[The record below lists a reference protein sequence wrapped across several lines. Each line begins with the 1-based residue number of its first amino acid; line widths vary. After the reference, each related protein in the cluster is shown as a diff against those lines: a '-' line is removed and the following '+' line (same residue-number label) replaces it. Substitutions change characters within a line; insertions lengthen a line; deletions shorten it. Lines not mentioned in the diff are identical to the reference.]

1 MEKRIDR
8 TTPHTGF
15 PWKSTGK
22 GQKGTPAALVAKRSY
37 QRALRR
43 ASIYGWTSYR
53 GQILHADL
61 GGSKPMPAP
70 STKRQMAIG
79 QCRPGKRAAVMSW
92 NVGGLTSEINQ
103 ELLQWIAQTQVDII
117 LLQGTRWR
125 EDRTWS
131 SHDYSFVQCGEPAET
146 KNTHAGLLIGISRRL
161 CTAEDISFATILP
174 GRLQHV
180 KCRIGEKFLDIVN
193 VYQHT
198 DHANPTRP
206 HPMTSREEVWTHVDH
221 VLHTIAH
228 RNVLVLGGDF
238 NCSLPL
244 QSSMTT
250 GQYPDAAEFSG
261 LIRKYHLHTVRT
273 HDKGPTFKGPQ
284 GQSTIDYIFLR
295 QVQMDSYAHQG
306 SCIRDFPLASWR
318 GFQDHLPVL
327 CSVSLG
333 WNCWF
338 AKRPKT
344 KKLPKSTLDAMHQ
357 AWTDV
362 TPAWTQLTA
371 ELSTALQALPA
382 NMEALSQF
390 TDHAIDRCAQ
400 VFKRVH
406 VKSQPGRECSKTSN
420 FSGNLG
426 PQSRNSPENWTAWQ
440 TDDSVTKNGNP
451 PSVTHPPMQL
461 PHRSVVAQ
469 MWSHFRAL
477 RRTWQTTQF
486 SMFQAWHH
494 FAQISKSK
502 RELSKACKRLKQQ
515 RLFDAVALAQ
525 DAADR
530 HDTRKLFCII
540 RSIAPKMPF
549 KLIRLRGQH
558 GEALTATAECD
569 LLEAHFRSV
578 FQSPDCPADV
588 YMQPLQGMP
597 FTQSDLEAGLMKA
610 AVTKAVAPGTLPNVL
625 LRALA
630 ENLSQWL
637 WPMLEELWMS
647 SIPTIPQCWRDAWL
661 CLLAKRNVKKPTDT
675 RPIALT
681 DGIGKVV
688 LGILT
693 KVLKQHLMPSLCRLP
708 IYAFIPNRGTEEALI
723 VVTNHCRHVRS
734 QCEAQIGS
742 FWSKM
747 AGNRPA
753 PLAGGA
759 LLSLDMSQ
767 AFDRLPRTYLAQ
779 GFADCQVPPD
789 LAQMFLGWL
798 HNATYHID
806 HRGVKASIATS
817 RGVRQGCKASPIEW
831 TIFLVSLMKKLDA
844 TMPCSVWTSWIRNH
858 LVTYADDLIAMWSFA
873 YKQDISDML
882 VQVGH
887 LLDTLEEVGM
897 IVNLDKTAFLLRI
910 SGKHAKALRKTLIY
924 KGNSKQWIRIPRK
937 HGPDTYIPLVNNHT
951 YLGAKIGFYAFEEQT
966 LKYRLQIGKTAFLR
980 LRPWL
985 LKRHTYPL
993 PLRVQLWLTCIRSSY
1008 LHGLQAVGLSSKGA
1022 QQLQRR
1028 FLTEHRQ
1035 IARSPS
1041 HITHESSTDL
1051 CARLGI
1057 ALPLQGLATLWTQQ
1071 YVNKCSKWEGLA
1083 SDDVLHDID
1092 IHQHHNRVMQAFDQA
1107 LPPAALSDV
1116 QLCPYCDFSTQFQ
1129 TQLTKHLHKRH
1140 MIAPQHPSFCALCD
1154 MLSGR
1159 PQCAHCRKIF
1169 SSFAGL
1175 KAHIAQASCPEFDP
1189 QLDWQV
1195 PLADHPVLRSMAL
1208 SGHWTNLWADD
1219 DLLSQL
1225 RTCCVICNQQAITPK
1240 GLSEHLHRSHP
1251 AAWES
1256 AQVYLAPLIALSV
1269 GQPCRACGQKGLR
1282 SHACPVL
1289 RQLALIK
1296 SLQVKGVSAA
1306 TLLVAADTPTSDL
1319 PLCSPMKKHK
1329 TQDSRV
1335 PKKPVINEFHPAR
1348 DSLDGLPQ
1356 CAHCGKAMY
1365 HHPALQKHIE
1375 GDNCADFDPARPVGQ
1390 HVPCTW
1396 RWIRDL
1402 AVPDLPK
1409 GLLFHHDALQV
1420 LKNTCVLCGHKVGHS
1435 KHVLAHLQLDHAPI
1449 YDVALTEQAPLLQKL
1464 QDLTPCSCDILRPPH
1479 DHQCCV
1485 HVQTVILQYIVRHDL
1500 VTCCTGPQTF
1510 FGCLGRQ
1517 DASCQA
1523 YWPMQC
1529 LWSWMWQYEHVRS
1542 PCLAPTIQWPTYSP
1556 LHRDIQDRNDEGAS
1570 TTLDKSTSTWIR

>member
-1 MEKRIDR
+1 
-8 TTPHTGF
+8 
-15 PWKSTGK
+15 
-22 GQKGTPAALVAKRSY
+22 
-37 QRALRR
+37 
-43 ASIYGWTSYR
+43 
-53 GQILHADL
+53 
-61 GGSKPMPAP
+61 
-70 STKRQMAIG
+70 
-79 QCRPGKRAAVMSW
+79 MSW
-92 NVGGLTSEINQ
+92 NVGGLTSEIYQ
-103 ELLQWIAQTQVDII
+103 ELLQWIVQTQVDII

-273 HDKGPTFKGPQ
+273 HDTGPTFKGPQ

-295 QVQMDSYAHQG
+295 QVLMDSYAHQG

-588 YMQPLQGMP
+588 YMQPLQSMP

-708 IYAFIPNRGTEEALI
+708 IYAFIPNTEEALI

-873 YKQDISDML
+873 CKQDISDML

-937 HGPDTYIPLVNNHT
+937 HGPDTYTPLVNNHT
-951 YLGAKIGFYAFEEQT
+951 YLGAKIGYYAFEEQT

-1028 FLTEHRQ
+1028 FLTELRQ

-1116 QLCPYCDFSTQFQ
+1116 CP
-1129 TQLTKHLHKRH
+1129 
-1140 MIAPQHPSFCALCD
+1140 A
-1154 MLSGR
+1154 
-1159 PQCAHCRKIF
+1159 
-1169 SSFAGL
+1169 
-1175 KAHIAQASCPEFDP
+1175 
-1189 QLDWQV
+1189 
-1195 PLADHPVLRSMAL
+1195 
-1208 SGHWTNLWADD
+1208 
-1219 DLLSQL
+1219 
-1225 RTCCVICNQQAITPK
+1225 
-1240 GLSEHLHRSHP
+1240 
-1251 AAWES
+1251 
-1256 AQVYLAPLIALSV
+1256 
-1269 GQPCRACGQKGLR
+1269 
-1282 SHACPVL
+1282 
-1289 RQLALIK
+1289 
-1296 SLQVKGVSAA
+1296 VS
-1306 TLLVAADTPTSDL
+1306 
-1319 PLCSPMKKHK
+1319 
-1329 TQDSRV
+1329 
-1335 PKKPVINEFHPAR
+1335 
-1348 DSLDGLPQ
+1348 
-1356 CAHCGKAMY
+1356 
-1365 HHPALQKHIE
+1365 
-1375 GDNCADFDPARPVGQ
+1375 
-1390 HVPCTW
+1390 
-1396 RWIRDL
+1396 
-1402 AVPDLPK
+1402 
-1409 GLLFHHDALQV
+1409 
-1420 LKNTCVLCGHKVGHS
+1420 
-1435 KHVLAHLQLDHAPI
+1435 
-1449 YDVALTEQAPLLQKL
+1449 
-1464 QDLTPCSCDILRPPH
+1464 IL
-1479 DHQCCV
+1479 
-1485 HVQTVILQYIVRHDL
+1485 
-1500 VTCCTGPQTF
+1500 
-1510 FGCLGRQ
+1510 
-1517 DASCQA
+1517 
-1523 YWPMQC
+1523 
-1529 LWSWMWQYEHVRS
+1529 
-1542 PCLAPTIQWPTYSP
+1542 
-1556 LHRDIQDRNDEGAS
+1556 
-1570 TTLDKSTSTWIR
+1570 